1 MHKIFNFRIPS
12 EIIFSTN
19 SCKTIID
26 KILSLSAKKIFIVTD
41 KIIEKA
47 CILNNFEKALS
58 KSNIEFTIYDGVL
71 GEPTTDYVEE
81 GLKKYK
87 KNGSDIIIAIGGGSI
102 IDTAKAISV
111 MTSNPGTISRYK
123 GLGKIKRKGAPVI
136 AIPTT
141 AGTGSE
147 VTPYTIITD
156 TKSNVK
162 MLIGSEHIIPEIA
175 IVDSTLTLSCPKEL
189 SASVGID
196 ALTHAIEAF
205 VSVKAN
211 PFSDLFALKA
221 IELISTNL
229 KTSIN
234 DVKNIQARKKV
245 MLGATMAGIAFGN
258 SSVALVH
265 GMSRPL
271 GAYFHIPHGLSNAIL
286 LAVVMEYSYNGNISK
301 YADIAVAMGKKT
313 TGLSRINAA
322 KLAMKSVKKLIK
334 ELKIP
339 TLSQL
344 GIEKKRLEEL
354 SPEMAKAAIDSGSPA
369 NNPKVATKEDI
380 IKLYIKAY

>member
-301 YADIAVAMGKKT
+301 YANIAVAMGKKT